1 MVGRILQVRRGTDS
15 RTDPGIQ
22 EPEAG
27 RNMSIQVVIADDHA
41 LIRTSMGLMIEAD
54 GDIEV
59 IAEAGNG
66 REAVEFVVALVP
78 DVILMD
84 INMPK
89 MNGIQATRMIT
100 AICPHVRVIGLS
112 MYDDHD
118 VERAMRE
125 AGAVDY
131 ISKYARMD
139 ALLAIIRLA
148 VS

>member
-1 MVGRILQVRRGTDS
+1 
-15 RTDPGIQ
+15 
-22 EPEAG
+22 
-27 RNMSIQVVIADDHA
+27 MSIQLVIADDHA

-66 REAVEFVVALVP
+66 HEAVEFVVALLP

-125 AGAVDY
+125 AGAVGY
-131 ISKYARMD
+131 VSKYARMD
-139 ALLAIIRLA
+139 ALLAVIRLA